1 MQTAILSQPAEAIIN
16 SFHAVETSFGL
27 SDEQLVAKAQA
38 GSFDAFQRLVERYE
52 SKVFRVAKSIARCRE
67 DAEEVM
73 QDAFVQA
80 YKNLSRFRGDSRFY
94 TWLVRIAINEG
105 LMKLR
110 RRRLNEI
117 SLDVQTEEGVGSCE
131 IEDWKPNPEQHY
143 SQEELRCI
151 LETTISELSP
161 GFRAVFQLRDVEGFT
176 TEETA
181 QALSL
186 SPTAVKSRL
195 RRARSHLRGLLN
207 RYFKSMNGS
216 RRFQTAG

>member
-1 MQTAILSQPAEAIIN
+1 MRTEVVSQPSEAIIN
-16 SFHAVETSFGL
+16 SFHAIEVSVEL
-27 SDEQLVAKAQA
+27 SDEQLVAEAQA
-38 GSFDAFQRLVERYE
+38 GSFDAFHRLVERYE

-67 DAEEVM
+67 DAEEIM

-94 TWLVRIAINEG
+94 TWLIRITINEG

-110 RRRLNEI
+110 RQRPDEI
-117 SLDVQTEEGVGSCE
+117 SIDVQTEEGAGPCE
-131 IEDWKPNPEQHY
+131 IEDWRPNPEQCY
-143 SQEELRCI
+143 SQEELHCI

-161 GFRAVFQLRDVEGFT
+161 GYRIVFQLRDVEGFT

-181 QALSL
+181 QTLCL

-195 RRARSHLRGLLN
+195 RRARGHLRESLS
-207 RYFKSMNGS
+207 RYFKSGS
-216 RRFQTAG
+216 GSKRLRTAG